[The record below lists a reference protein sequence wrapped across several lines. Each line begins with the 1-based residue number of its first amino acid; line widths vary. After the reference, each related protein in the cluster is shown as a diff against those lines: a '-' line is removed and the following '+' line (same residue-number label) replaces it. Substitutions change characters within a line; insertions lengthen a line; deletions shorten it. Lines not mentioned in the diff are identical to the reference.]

1 MSDAGAAASATTPRE
16 GAQASG
22 PLIFATGITKNF
34 YDVDREIRVLQDL
47 SLTVQPGELIAVVG
61 QSGTGKS
68 TLLHILGSLERPSS
82 GKVLFEGQD
91 LFALDERALA
101 EFLNRKLGFVFQFHY
116 LLADFSALENVMMP
130 ALIARLSDSEAR
142 QRAENVLD
150 VVGLKDKLHRRPAEL
165 SGGEQQRVAVARA
178 VVLGPK
184 LVLADEPTGNLDP
197 QTAEEV
203 NQVFQRL
210 NRDLNVTLV
219 VATHN
224 ERLSRS
230 MSRTLRLSD
239 GKLHEEKRAGART
252 HRTNVSAWCPLKKS
266 GAFPNATPA
275 GKNLSVTPSRRYA
288 NLSRLFQF
296 DRAASCLSNRH
307 DCLLRGSDWL
317 AWSPLR
323 GGW

>member
-1 MSDAGAAASATTPRE
+1 MSDGALKAPSVVPVSQAVLLRASDVH
-16 GAQASG
+16 
-22 PLIFATGITKNF
+22 KKF
-34 YDVDREIRVLQDL
+34 YDAGREVVVLSGL
-47 SLTVQPGELIAVVG
+47 NLEVIAGEQIAIIG
-61 QSGTGKS
+61 QSGVGKS
-68 TLLHILGSLERPSS
+68 TLLYLLGSLERPTA
-82 GKVLFEGQD
+82 GKVYFEEQD
-91 LFALDERALA
+91 LFVMDERALA
-101 EFLNRKLGFVFQFHY
+101 EFRNRKLGFVFQFHY

-142 QRAENVLD
+142 RRAEDVLD

-230 MSRTLRLSD
+230 ISRTLRLSD
-239 GKLHEEKRAGART
+239 GKLHEETRA
-252 HRTNVSAWCPLKKS
+252 
-266 GAFPNATPA
+266 
-275 GKNLSVTPSRRYA
+275 
-288 NLSRLFQF
+288 
-296 DRAASCLSNRH
+296 
-307 DCLLRGSDWL
+307 
-317 AWSPLR
+317 
-323 GGW
+323 

>member
-1 MSDAGAAASATTPRE
+1 MSDGALNAPSVVPASQVVLLR
-16 GAQASG
+16 ASDVH
-22 PLIFATGITKNF
+22 KKF
-34 YDVDREIRVLQDL
+34 YDAGREVVVLNGL
-47 SLTVQPGELIAVVG
+47 NLEVIAGEQIAIIG
-61 QSGTGKS
+61 QSGVGKS
-68 TLLHILGSLERPSS
+68 TLLYLLGSLERPTA
-82 GKVLFEGQD
+82 GKVYFEDQD
-91 LFALDERALA
+91 LFVMDERALA
-101 EFLNRKLGFVFQFHY
+101 EFRNRKLGFVFQFHY

-142 QRAENVLD
+142 QRAEDVLD

-239 GKLHEEKRAGART
+239 GKLHEETRA
-252 HRTNVSAWCPLKKS
+252 
-266 GAFPNATPA
+266 
-275 GKNLSVTPSRRYA
+275 
-288 NLSRLFQF
+288 
-296 DRAASCLSNRH
+296 
-307 DCLLRGSDWL
+307 
-317 AWSPLR
+317 
-323 GGW
+323 

>member
-1 MSDAGAAASATTPRE
+1 MSDGALKAPSVVPASQAALLR
-16 GAQASG
+16 ASDVH
-22 PLIFATGITKNF
+22 KKF
-34 YDVDREIRVLQDL
+34 YDAGREVVVLHGL
-47 SLTVQPGELIAVVG
+47 NLEVSAGEQIAIIG
-61 QSGTGKS
+61 QSGVGKS
-68 TLLHILGSLERPSS
+68 TLLYLLGSLERPTA
-82 GKVLFEGQD
+82 GKVYFEDQD
-91 LFALDERALA
+91 LFVMDERALA
-101 EFLNRKLGFVFQFHY
+101 EFRNRKLGFVFQFHY

-130 ALIARLSDSEAR
+130 ALIARLSDSDAR
-142 QRAENVLD
+142 QRAEDVLD

-239 GKLHEEKRAGART
+239 GKLHEEK
-252 HRTNVSAWCPLKKS
+252 SA
-266 GAFPNATPA
+266 
-275 GKNLSVTPSRRYA
+275 
-288 NLSRLFQF
+288 
-296 DRAASCLSNRH
+296 
-307 DCLLRGSDWL
+307 
-317 AWSPLR
+317 
-323 GGW
+323 

>member
-1 MSDAGAAASATTPRE
+1 MSDGALKAPSVVPASQAALLR
-16 GAQASG
+16 ASDVH
-22 PLIFATGITKNF
+22 KKF
-34 YDVDREIRVLQDL
+34 YDAGREVVVLHGL
-47 SLTVQPGELIAVVG
+47 NLEVSAGEQIAIIG
-61 QSGTGKS
+61 QSGVGKS
-68 TLLHILGSLERPSS
+68 TLLYLLGSLERPTA
-82 GKVLFEGQD
+82 GRVYFEDQD
-91 LFALDERALA
+91 LFVMDERALA
-101 EFLNRKLGFVFQFHY
+101 EFRNRKLGFVFQFHY

-142 QRAENVLD
+142 QRAEGVLD

-239 GKLHEEKRAGART
+239 GKLHEEKRA
-252 HRTNVSAWCPLKKS
+252 
-266 GAFPNATPA
+266 
-275 GKNLSVTPSRRYA
+275 
-288 NLSRLFQF
+288 
-296 DRAASCLSNRH
+296 
-307 DCLLRGSDWL
+307 
-317 AWSPLR
+317 
-323 GGW
+323 

>member
-1 MSDAGAAASATTPRE
+1 MSDGALKAPSVVPVSQAVLLRASDVY
-16 GAQASG
+16 
-22 PLIFATGITKNF
+22 KKF
-34 YDVDREIRVLQDL
+34 YDAGREVVVLHGL
-47 SLTVQPGELIAVVG
+47 NLEVSAGEQIAIIG
-61 QSGTGKS
+61 QSGVGKS
-68 TLLHILGSLERPSS
+68 TLLYLLGSLERPTA
-82 GKVLFEGQD
+82 GKVYFEDQD
-91 LFALDERALA
+91 LFVMDERALA
-101 EFLNRKLGFVFQFHY
+101 EFRNRKLGFVFQFHY

-142 QRAENVLD
+142 QRAEDVLD

-239 GKLHEEKRAGART
+239 GKLYEEKRA
-252 HRTNVSAWCPLKKS
+252 
-266 GAFPNATPA
+266 
-275 GKNLSVTPSRRYA
+275 
-288 NLSRLFQF
+288 
-296 DRAASCLSNRH
+296 
-307 DCLLRGSDWL
+307 
-317 AWSPLR
+317 
-323 GGW
+323 

>member
-1 MSDAGAAASATTPRE
+1 MSDGALKAPSVVPASQAALLR
-16 GAQASG
+16 ASDVH
-22 PLIFATGITKNF
+22 KKF
-34 YDVDREIRVLQDL
+34 YDAGREVVVLHGL
-47 SLTVQPGELIAVVG
+47 NLEVSAGEQIAIIG
-61 QSGTGKS
+61 QSGVGKS
-68 TLLHILGSLERPSS
+68 TLLYLLGSLERPTA
-82 GKVLFEGQD
+82 GKVYFEDQD
-91 LFALDERALA
+91 LFVMDERALA
-101 EFLNRKLGFVFQFHY
+101 EFRNRKLGFVFQFHY

-130 ALIARLSDSEAR
+130 ALIARLSDSVAHR
-142 QRAENVLD
+142 RAEDMLD

-239 GKLHEEKRAGART
+239 GKLHEEKRA
-252 HRTNVSAWCPLKKS
+252 
-266 GAFPNATPA
+266 
-275 GKNLSVTPSRRYA
+275 
-288 NLSRLFQF
+288 
-296 DRAASCLSNRH
+296 
-307 DCLLRGSDWL
+307 
-317 AWSPLR
+317 
-323 GGW
+323 

>member
-1 MSDAGAAASATTPRE
+1 MSDGALKAPSVVPASQAALLR
-16 GAQASG
+16 ASDVH
-22 PLIFATGITKNF
+22 KKF
-34 YDVDREIRVLQDL
+34 YDAGREVVVLHGL
-47 SLTVQPGELIAVVG
+47 NLEVSAGEQIAIIG
-61 QSGTGKS
+61 QSGVGKS
-68 TLLHILGSLERPSS
+68 TLLYLLGSLERPTA
-82 GKVLFEGQD
+82 GKVFFEDQD
-91 LFALDERALA
+91 LFVMDERALA
-101 EFLNRKLGFVFQFHY
+101 EFRNRKLGFVFQFHY

-130 ALIARLSDSEAR
+130 ALIARLSDSDAR
-142 QRAENVLD
+142 QRAEDVLD

-230 MSRTLRLSD
+230 MGRTLRLSD
-239 GKLHEEKRAGART
+239 GKLHEEKRA
-252 HRTNVSAWCPLKKS
+252 
-266 GAFPNATPA
+266 
-275 GKNLSVTPSRRYA
+275 
-288 NLSRLFQF
+288 
-296 DRAASCLSNRH
+296 
-307 DCLLRGSDWL
+307 
-317 AWSPLR
+317 
-323 GGW
+323 

>member
-1 MSDAGAAASATTPRE
+1 MSDGALKAPSVVPASQAALLR
-16 GAQASG
+16 ASDVH
-22 PLIFATGITKNF
+22 KKF
-34 YDVDREIRVLQDL
+34 YDAGREVVVLHGL
-47 SLTVQPGELIAVVG
+47 NLEVSAGEQIAIIG
-61 QSGTGKS
+61 QSGVGKS
-68 TLLHILGSLERPSS
+68 TLLYLLGSLERPTA
-82 GKVLFEGQD
+82 GKVYFEDQELFVM
-91 LFALDERALA
+91 DERALA
-101 EFLNRKLGFVFQFHY
+101 EFRNRKLGFVFQFHY

-130 ALIARLSDSEAR
+130 ALIARLSDSDAR
-142 QRAENVLD
+142 QRAEDVLD

-239 GKLHEEKRAGART
+239 GKLHEEKRA
-252 HRTNVSAWCPLKKS
+252 
-266 GAFPNATPA
+266 
-275 GKNLSVTPSRRYA
+275 
-288 NLSRLFQF
+288 
-296 DRAASCLSNRH
+296 
-307 DCLLRGSDWL
+307 
-317 AWSPLR
+317 
-323 GGW
+323 

>member
-1 MSDAGAAASATTPRE
+1 MSDGALKAPSVVPASQAALLR
-16 GAQASG
+16 ASDVH
-22 PLIFATGITKNF
+22 KKF
-34 YDVDREIRVLQDL
+34 YDAGREVVVLHGL
-47 SLTVQPGELIAVVG
+47 NLEVSAGEQIAIIG
-61 QSGTGKS
+61 QSGVGKS
-68 TLLHILGSLERPSS
+68 TLLYLLGSLERPTA
-82 GKVLFEGQD
+82 GKVYFEEQD
-91 LFALDERALA
+91 LFVMDERALA
-101 EFLNRKLGFVFQFHY
+101 EFRNRKLGFVFQFHY

-142 QRAENVLD
+142 QRAEDVLD

-239 GKLHEEKRAGART
+239 GKLHEEKRA
-252 HRTNVSAWCPLKKS
+252 
-266 GAFPNATPA
+266 
-275 GKNLSVTPSRRYA
+275 
-288 NLSRLFQF
+288 
-296 DRAASCLSNRH
+296 
-307 DCLLRGSDWL
+307 
-317 AWSPLR
+317 
-323 GGW
+323 